1 MIEKTRGIFLHAV
14 KYSETSLIACIYTE
28 THGRQSFIINGVRTK
43 NSTVKAA
50 VFQPLYL
57 LELEIYYKTGREIH
71 RIKNAR
77 IASPYST
84 IPFDIRKSTQVMFLA
99 EILYKCLREEEP
111 NDELFDFIYHSL
123 TLLDLSES
131 GTGINNFHIW
141 FLFNLTR
148 FLGINPSR
156 DNALIS
162 NFFDLQSALFVSH
175 EPLHNQFTDKHITT
189 LFARLFD
196 IDSSSIE
203 RLNYTQNERK
213 LVLEK
218 LLEFYKIHF
227 DTLGEIKS
235 LEIIKEVL
243 R

>member
-1 MIEKTRGIFLHAV
+1 VIEKTRGIFLHAV
-14 KYSETSLIACIYTE
+14 KYSETSLIASIYTE
-28 THGRQSFIINGVRTK
+28 IHGRQAFIISGVRNK
-43 NSTVKAA
+43 NSQVKAA

-77 IASPYST
+77 IVVPYST

-99 EILYKCLREEEP
+99 EILFKCLREEEL
-111 NDELFDFIYHSL
+111 NNELFNFIFHSL
-123 TLLDLSES
+123 ALLDMSE
-131 GTGINNFHIW
+131 TGMNNFHIW

-156 DNALIS
+156 DNALVS

-175 EPLHNQFTDKHITT
+175 EPLHNQFTDKHITS
-189 LFARLFD
+189 LLSRLFD
-196 IDSSSIE
+196 VDSSSIE
-203 RLNYTQNERK
+203 SLNYTQNERK

-218 LLEFYKIHF
+218 LLDFYRIHF
-227 DTLGEIKS
+227 DNLGEIKS
-235 LEIIKEVL
+235 LEVIKEVL

>member
-14 KYSETSLIACIYTE
+14 KYSETSLIATIYTE
-28 THGRQSFIINGVRTK
+28 AYGRQTFMINGVRSK
-43 NSTVKAA
+43 NSTVKAS

-57 LELEIYYKTGREIH
+57 LDIEIYYKPGRGIH
-71 RIKNAR
+71 RLKNAR

-84 IPFDIRKSTQVMFLA
+84 IPFDIRKSTQVLFLA
-99 EILYKCLREEEP
+99 EILYKCLREEES
-111 NDELFDFIYHSL
+111 NKELFNFLYHAL
-123 TLLDLSES
+123 TLLDLSE
-131 GTGINNFHIW
+131 TGINNFHIW
-141 FLFNLTR
+141 FLFKLTR

-175 EPLHNQFTDKHITT
+175 EPLHNQFADKHVTI
-189 LFARLFD
+189 LFSRLFD

-203 RLNYTQNERK
+203 KLNYTQNERK

-227 DTLGEIKS
+227 DNLGEIKS
-235 LEIIKEVL
+235 LEVLKEVL
-243 R
+243 K

>member
-1 MIEKTRGIFLHAV
+1 VIEKTRGIFLHAI
-14 KYSETSLIACIYTE
+14 KYSETSLIASIYAE
-28 THGRQSFIINGVRTK
+28 TYGRQSFIINGVRSK

-57 LELEIYYKTGREIH
+57 LDLEIYYKPDQEIH

-77 IASPYST
+77 IAFPYST
-84 IPFDIRKSTQVMFLA
+84 IPFDIRKSTQALFLS
-99 EILYKCLREEEP
+99 EVLYKCLREEEP
-111 NDELFDFIYHSL
+111 NIELFDFIYHSL
-123 TLLDLSES
+123 TLLDLTEA
-131 GTGINNFHIW
+131 GISNFHIW
-141 FLFNLTR
+141 FLFKLTR

-156 DNALIS
+156 DNAETS
-162 NFFDLQSALFVSH
+162 NFFDLQSARFVSH
-175 EPLHNQFTDKHITT
+175 EPLHNQFTDKQLTV

-196 IDSSSIE
+196 VDSSSIE
-203 RLNYTQNERK
+203 NLGYNQNERK

-227 DTLGEIKS
+227 GNLGEFKS
-235 LEIIKEVL
+235 LEVLKEVL

>member
-1 MIEKTRGIFLHAV
+1 VIEKTRGIFLYAV
-14 KYSETSLIACIYTE
+14 KYSETSLITSIYTE
-28 THGRQSFIINGVRTK
+28 SYGRQSFIINGVRNK
-43 NSTVKAA
+43 NSSVKAA

-57 LELEIYYKTGREIH
+57 LEIEIYYKTGREIH

-77 IASPYST
+77 IANPYSS

-111 NDELFDFIYHSL
+111 NNELFNFIYHSL
-123 TLLDLSES
+123 TLLDLSEK
-131 GTGINNFHIW
+131 GINNFHIW

-156 DNALIS
+156 DNAQVS

-175 EPLHNQFTDKHITT
+175 EPLHHQFTDKHITS
-189 LFARLFD
+189 LFSRLFD

-203 RLNYTQNERK
+203 RLDYTQNERK

-227 DTLGEIKS
+227 DNLGEIKS

>member
-28 THGRQSFIINGVRTK
+28 MHGRQSFIINGVRNK
-43 NSTVKAA
+43 NSPVKVA

-77 IASPYST
+77 IANPYST

-111 NDELFDFIYHSL
+111 NSELFNFIYHSL
-123 TLLDLSES
+123 SLLDLSE
-131 GTGINNFHIW
+131 TGINNFHIW

-156 DNALIS
+156 DNALVS

-189 LFARLFD
+189 LFSRLFD

-203 RLNYTQNERK
+203 QLNYSQNERK
-213 LVLEK
+213 LILEK

-227 DTLGEIKS
+227 DNLGEIKS
-235 LEIIKEVL
+235 LEVIKEVL